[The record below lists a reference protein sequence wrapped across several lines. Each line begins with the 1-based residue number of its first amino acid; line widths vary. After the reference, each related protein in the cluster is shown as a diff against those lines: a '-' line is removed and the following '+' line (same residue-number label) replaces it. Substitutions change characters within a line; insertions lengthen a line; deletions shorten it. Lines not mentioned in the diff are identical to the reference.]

1 MEKIKLCSKNIAS
14 PLIRSTLVDNKIIN
28 RSEKDKIWK
37 LNNGTGTNQIAT
49 ELEARSKGGNSIA
62 ITNDK
67 GCTKARA
74 VYLGCSVSGSYDDN
88 QLVKYSDLSKS
99 VTYYT
104 ATFIANSGD
113 LMSTFLIC
121 AGQPVQ
127 ANFNRYEL
135 SIGTNTYRFMEG
147 SGISINSESGGNTT
161 NLRINRTGYIY
172 PVKNNHIGSMIKSF
186 VHKNEDYTISW
197 TQ

>member
-1 MEKIKLCSKNIAS
+1 MTIQDS
-14 PLIRSTLVDNKIIN
+14 
-28 RSEKDKIWK
+28 
-37 LNNGTGTNQIAT
+37 
-49 ELEARSKGGNSIA
+49 
-62 ITNDK
+62 K
-67 GCTKARA
+67 GCTKSRA
-74 VYLGCSVSGSYDDN
+74 VTLGCRVSGSYSDN

-113 LMSTFLIC
+113 FMSTYIIC

-127 ANFNRYEL
+127 ANYNKYRL
-135 SIGTNTYRFMEG
+135 SMGTDTYRFMEG
-147 SGISINSESGGNTT
+147 SGMSINSESGGNMTI
-161 NLRINRTGYIY
+161 LKINQTGYIY
-172 PVKNNHIGSMIKSF
+172 PVKNNHIGSRIKSF

>member
-1 MEKIKLCSKNIAS
+1 METVRFNKIYCPPSSFGLIKLTEHESGW
-14 PLIRSTLVDNKIIN
+14 V
-28 RSEKDKIWK
+28 

-49 ELEARSKGGNSIA
+49 ELEARSKGGNSIV

-74 VYLGCSVSGSYDDN
+74 IYLGCSVSGLYDDN

-104 ATFIANSGD
+104 ATFTANSGD
-113 LMSTFLIC
+113 FMSTYIIC

-127 ANFNRYEL
+127 ANYNKYRL
-135 SIGTNTYRFMEG
+135 SMGTDTYRFMEG

-161 NLRINRTGYIY
+161 ILKINQTGYIY
-172 PVKNNHIGSMIKSF
+172 PVKNNYIGSRIKSF